1 MPAYRRNYTPGG
13 NYFFTVVTDNR
24 ARILLSDVA
33 RQTLR
38 ESIKDCQTR
47 WPFEVD
53 AFVLLED
60 HLHTIWTLPEHD
72 TNYSV
77 RWAYIKKEFS
87 KRYLAAGGEEQE
99 RSDSRQL
106 RRERGIWQRR
116 FWEHTLR
123 DEKDFERHVDY
134 IHYNPVRHGVVSCAK
149 DYPYSTF
156 HSYQKRGLYEQNWGC
171 YIIEFSDLTVG
182 E

>member
-1 MPAYRRNYTPGG
+1 MSSYRLNYMLGAS
-13 NYFFTVVTDNR
+13 YFFTVVTDNR
-24 ARILLSDVA
+24 ARILLSDNA
-33 RQTLR
+33 RQALR
-38 ESIKDCQTR
+38 ESIKDCQKR
-47 WPFEVD
+47 WPFDVN

-87 KRYLAAGGEEQE
+87 KRYLVAGGNEQE
-99 RSDSRQL
+99 RNDSRQL

-134 IHYNPVRHGVVSCAK
+134 IHYNPVKHGIVSCAK

-156 HSYQKRGLYEQNWGC
+156 HSYQKRGLYEPNWGC
-171 YIIEFSDLTVG
+171 EVIKFGDLTIG